1 MDESAWGKKQKDWPE
16 GGIGLSKSPTSWEGA
31 ENLSRPTSEPVR
43 ELGWDTPGG
52 VWLWDFVVCLL
63 TALLPLAAGVSLRKV

>member
-1 MDESAWGKKQKDWPE
+1 MSLHGGRSRRTGPREASA
-16 GGIGLSKSPTSWEGA
+16 SPSLPLPWEGT